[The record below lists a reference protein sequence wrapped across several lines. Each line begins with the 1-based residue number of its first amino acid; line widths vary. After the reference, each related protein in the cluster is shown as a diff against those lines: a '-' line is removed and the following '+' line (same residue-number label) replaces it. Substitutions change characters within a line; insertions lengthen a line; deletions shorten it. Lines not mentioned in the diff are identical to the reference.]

1 MRRKCIASQQLQQL
15 DVIQSEGERQ
25 QRRFQ
30 GLRSPE
36 CPRRCEKRAG
46 IALEGVQAEDCP
58 ARTRGDCPT
67 TNEEEVAQHTSL
79 FAIGHHAGP
88 VGPSAYGGMDNQ
100 IDATHAL
107 LGKTLHNCTPRCLP
121 FENRA
126 GRMGWDEFCWSIRML
141 TLADVAKSYGT
152 RELFSGVSLFV
163 ARTDRFGLVGPNG
176 AGKSTLF
183 NLILGEEMPDEGT
196 ITWERGADFGFLP
209 QESAPVGDE
218 SILHIATSGRKLE
231 PENDDDWDIDYTLEP
246 RAKKILAGLGFREGD
261 FLKQAKSFSGGWVM
275 RAHLARLLVN
285 EPALLLLDEPTN
297 HLDLEALLWFQDY
310 LTRYP
315 GGLVVISHDRAFLNA
330 LCNGILEL
338 RSGVLHRYTGNYD
351 DYLVEK
357 EDRKAQQAAAFKNQ
371 QREIAHLQKFVDR
384 FGAKASMASR
394 AKSKEKQIERLK
406 EVAVDEPMDE
416 LKRIHFKFPQPPRS
430 GLKVITL
437 ENVQQAYGDHVV
449 YRDLNF
455 TAERGQRMVLV
466 GPNGAGKST
475 LLKILADV
483 IPIQGGSREIGS
495 NVVTGY
501 FAQNRLDNLK
511 ADSTVFENV
520 MELRTQE
527 NQLTEQQVRAIL
539 GAFLF
544 RKDDVFKKV
553 SVLSGGEKSRLALA
567 RLLVKPPNF
576 LMMDEPT
583 THLDIQSIDALVSAL
598 KDYEGTLVFISHD
611 VYFIR
616 ALAQTVLH
624 VHSGRLTPYAGN
636 YDYYL
641 EKSKATNE
649 RAALTAG
656 FTDARPVQV
665 AETRKPAAT
674 PKRPAV
680 DKAELKRLRTEVGRL
695 EQSVSELEAK
705 QAELTA
711 ALEAPETYST
721 PGKAQHLNRE
731 LSSIVDQ
738 ITHATEAWE
747 QSASRLAELERGE

>member
-1 MRRKCIASQQLQQL
+1 
-15 DVIQSEGERQ
+15 
-25 QRRFQ
+25 
-30 GLRSPE
+30 
-36 CPRRCEKRAG
+36 
-46 IALEGVQAEDCP
+46 
-58 ARTRGDCPT
+58 
-67 TNEEEVAQHTSL
+67 
-79 FAIGHHAGP
+79 
-88 VGPSAYGGMDNQ
+88 
-100 IDATHAL
+100 
-107 LGKTLHNCTPRCLP
+107 
-121 FENRA
+121 
-126 GRMGWDEFCWSIRML
+126 
-141 TLADVAKSYGT
+141 
-152 RELFSGVSLFV
+152 
-163 ARTDRFGLVGPNG
+163 
-176 AGKSTLF
+176 
-183 NLILGEEMPDEGT
+183 
-196 ITWERGADFGFLP
+196 
-209 QESAPVGDE
+209 
-218 SILHIATSGRKLE
+218 
-231 PENDDDWDIDYTLEP
+231 
-246 RAKKILAGLGFREGD
+246 
-261 FLKQAKSFSGGWVM
+261 M

-338 RSGVLHRYTGNYD
+338 RSGELHRYTGNYD

-357 EDRKAQQAAAFKNQ
+357 EERKAQQAAAFKNQ

-455 TAERGQRMVLV
+455 TAERGQRIVLV

-483 IPIQGGSREIGS
+483 IPIQGGTREIGS

-665 AETRKPAAT
+665 SETKKPAAA
-674 PKRPAV
+674 PKRPPV

-711 ALEAPETYST
+711 ELEAPETYTT

-747 QSASRLAELERGE
+747 KSASRLAELERGE